1 MGVWFLGE
9 YGDELLQPFFDSQR
23 QQQLDAV
30 EPAAILDLVE
40 KVLGAPSLDATTKS
54 ERRPPR

>member
-1 MGVWFLGE
+1 MWFLGE

-40 KVLGAPSLDATTKS
+40 KVLSAPSLDSTTKS
-54 ERRPPR
+54 RRKARR

>member
-1 MGVWFLGE
+1 MWFLGE

-54 ERRPPR
+54 ECRPPR